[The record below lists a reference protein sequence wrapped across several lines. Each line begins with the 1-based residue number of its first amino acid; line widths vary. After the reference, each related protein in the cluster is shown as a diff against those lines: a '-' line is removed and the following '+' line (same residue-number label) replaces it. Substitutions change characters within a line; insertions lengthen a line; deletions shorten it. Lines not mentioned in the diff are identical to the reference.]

1 MPGPPGERGAAG
13 RRERTVRTRLILI
26 ALSVALPAAL
36 ALGLAALEGWRTAR
50 ERTDTMLR
58 ARAEALANGVAREL
72 ALVRAMLEALATS
85 PALAGGD
92 LAAFHTQTVRA
103 TQGTNVRIVLTAPD
117 GRVLVNSRVPWGTTL
132 PPRGDQDIVRQVF
145 ATGESQVS
153 DLYTGPMTGEHLVSV
168 DVPVRGP
175 DGTVLYDL
183 NIGFIG
189 ASISRALVDQRLPAT
204 WRATVLDGK
213 GVLVARSHGTE
224 HFAGRMAAPQSLE
237 AIRAGINPFETTAQE
252 GLAVRGA
259 HAPVPGTR
267 WTAVVVVPQE
277 ELARPL
283 RAALIT
289 AAATGGGL
297 LLLGLSLA
305 LWQGRR
311 LTAAFSALAAGAD
324 ALGRG
329 EVAARPPRGVVE
341 ASRVGAALSRAAG
354 ALAEREAER
363 ADADRRQAILIN
375 ELNHRVKN
383 TLATVQAIA
392 AQTLRREQGEGAQAF
407 TDLDH
412 RLRALARAHDLLVA
426 GTWSDTPLPRV
437 VRAALAPWTEAG
449 RIRIACHCGRILT
462 TLRPA
467 QAQALVLALHE
478 LATNAA
484 KYGAISTPEGV
495 VSVTCAADRDGA
507 RVEWVESGGPRL
519 DPGVQPRRGFGTRLL
534 ERALPRELGARSQ
547 VSLHFEPEG
556 LRAVITIGSALQE
569 PAEPAGADSC
579 PAVPQEA

>member
-1 MPGPPGERGAAG
+1 MQRLTDGVMNQEMPGTPGERGAAG
-13 RRERTVRTRLILI
+13 GRERTVRTRLILI

-50 ERTDTMLR
+50 ERTDSMLR

-72 ALVRAMLEALATS
+72 TLARAMLEALATS

-92 LAAFHTQTVRA
+92 LEAFHGQAARVRRGPD
-103 TQGTNVRIVLTAPD
+103 TRISLSGPD
-117 GRVLVNSRVPWGTTL
+117 GQVLLHSRLPWGAAL
-132 PPRGDQDIVRQVF
+132 SPRGDREVVRQLF
-145 ATGESQVS
+145 ATGEPQVS
-153 DLYTGPMTGEHLVSV
+153 DTYSGPVSGDPLVAV
-168 DVPVRGP
+168 DVPVRGA
-175 DGTVLYDL
+175 DGVVLYDL
-183 NIGFIG
+183 SIGLFA
-189 ASISRALVDQRLPAT
+189 ASFSQVIAEQRLPAT

-224 HFAGRMAAPQSLE
+224 RFAGRMAAPRSLE

-252 GLAVRGA
+252 GVAVRGA

-283 RAALIT
+283 RAGLIT

-297 LLLGLSLA
+297 LLLGLFLA

-329 EVAARPPRGVVE
+329 EVPARPPRGVAE
-341 ASRVGAALSRAAG
+341 ASRVGAALVRAAG

-392 AQTLRREQGEGAQAF
+392 AQTLRREQGERAQAF
-407 TDLDH
+407 TDLTT
-412 RLRALARAHDLLVA
+412 ASARSPVPMTSSWPAPGA
-426 GTWSDTPLPRV
+426 TRRCPRWSAPPSRPGRR
-437 VRAALAPWTEAG
+437 RAASASPATAG
-449 RIRIACHCGRILT
+449 RSSPPSGPSRRRRSSSPSTNSPPMRRSTAPS
-462 TLRPA
+462 PA
-467 QAQALVLALHE
+467 
-478 LATNAA
+478 
-484 KYGAISTPEGV
+484 
-495 VSVTCAADRDGA
+495 
-507 RVEWVESGGPRL
+507 PR
-519 DPGVQPRRGFGTRLL
+519 GW
-534 ERALPRELGARSQ
+534 
-547 VSLHFEPEG
+547 
-556 LRAVITIGSALQE
+556 
-569 PAEPAGADSC
+569 
-579 PAVPQEA
+579 